1 MLRRLF
7 IAVIVLVLAGVA
19 FLAVGLLSAHLAI
32 RRERAPLPPTSV
44 VADSLAVAADRPVRL
59 SVIHTATQLMPRS
72 AVLNVDDDPH
82 PNEPYSMTHSSFV
95 LEWADGRIL
104 LIDTGMSREQAL
116 NFGWPLETF
125 AGAAP
130 MHPLL
135 SVADRLAERRA
146 QVQGI
151 LFTHLHTDHTGGIV
165 ELCQGAGHD
174 IPVFMSE
181 AQHDRPNHTTKP
193 GLEQVQESGCGRPQR
208 LAPQTLMDVPG
219 FPGVFV
225 LDAGG
230 HTPGS
235 QLIVASVAAPDG
247 PHAFVFT
254 GDIVNHIDG
263 VRLDVPKPLL
273 YRLLVVPEDDD
284 RQSELRKYLRE
295 LNEARGFA
303 VVVSH
308 DQRAIEAL
316 KLPSWEP

>member
-7 IAVIVLVLAGVA
+7 LAVVVLVLAGVA
-19 FLAVGLLSAHLAI
+19 FLAVGLLAAHLAI
-32 RRERAPLPPTSV
+32 RRERAPLPSPSV
-44 VADSLAVAADRPVRL
+44 VADRLAAVEERPTRL
-59 SVIHTATQLMPRS
+59 SVIHTATQAMPRS

-82 PNEPYSMTHSSFV
+82 PNEPYTMTHSSYV

-130 MHPLL
+130 IQPQL
-135 SVADRLAERRA
+135 SVSDRLGARRQ
-146 QVQGI
+146 QVQGA
-151 LFTHLHTDHTGGIV
+151 LFTHLHTDHTGGLI
-165 ELCQGAGHD
+165 ELCRTAGHD

-193 GLEQVQESGCGRPQR
+193 GLEQVQESGCARPQR
-208 LAPQTLMDVPG
+208 LRNQSLMEIPG

-225 LDAGG
+225 IDAGG

-235 QLIVASVAAPDG
+235 QMIVASLATGEG
-247 PHAFVFT
+247 PRSYVFT
-254 GDIVNHIDG
+254 GDIVNHLDG
-263 VRLDVPKPLL
+263 VLLDVPKPLL

-284 RQSELRKYLRE
+284 RQSELRRYLRE
-295 LNEARGFA
+295 LHAAQGFT

-308 DQRAIEAL
+308 DLRAIDAL
-316 KLPSWEP
+316 QLPSWEP